1 MIFKRHDPNLP
12 LAFECALLFL
22 AISVFSWGLQA
33 KLSGYFSDSG
43 NSASTR
49 PMAKLSV
56 EESSDRTVAVV
67 ANRDQ
72 PRPTWESLQFAAFAS
87 SQQGKHVPPAYL
99 GQPGPGPRIPGRYN
113 LHGPDLMRRPPPVLS

>member
-1 MIFKRHDPNLP
+1 
-12 LAFECALLFL
+12 
-22 AISVFSWGLQA
+22 
-33 KLSGYFSDSG
+33 
-43 NSASTR
+43 
-49 PMAKLSV
+49 MAKLSA

-72 PRPTWESLQFAAFAS
+72 PRPTWELLQFAAFAS

>member
-1 MIFKRHDPNLP
+1 MFKRRNSTVPAALE
-12 LAFECALLFL
+12 FALLFL

-49 PMAKLSV
+49 PMAKLSA

-72 PRPTWESLQFAAFAS
+72 PRPTWESLRFAAFAS
-87 SQQGKHVPPAYL
+87 SRQGKHVPPAYL
-99 GQPGPGPRIPGRYN
+99 SQSGPGPHVPGRYN